1 MPAKITIPKWI
12 NHNTFGIFISIVFLI
27 LIFKN
32 IDIDAVLHSVKGFNP
47 IYIIPALFV
56 YTISY
61 IVRSIRWKSLLS
73 VSKNINFYKVLKAL
87 YIGYMA
93 NTLLPARMGE
103 LYRAHVIG
111 TDQNIKRSSALA
123 SIFAE
128 RVFDGLILTM
138 LLLLLI
144 VFFYNK
150 PWLIKIGIV
159 TGSIF
164 IGGFIVLIFFSRK
177 SLNNNDI
184 VNKIIK
190 FIPKSIQHHIE
201 TILFSFM
208 NGLGVLSSIKVF
220 IFLIFTSISIWFI
233 EWSVLFIIVSGFESL
248 HPIRP
253 IIIAFLLVM
262 AAFSTMI
269 PSGPGFVGPYQ
280 YAFIVAL
287 SLASISK
294 DTSLA
299 IAITTQV
306 VMMTP
311 VVCIG
316 MILLWKSH
324 LTLGKVPDNSK
335 TL

>member
-1 MPAKITIPKWI
+1 MHAKIAIPKWI
-12 NHNTFGIFISIVFLI
+12 NHNTFGIFISVVFLI
-27 LIFKN
+27 LIFRN
-32 IDIDAVLHSVKGFNP
+32 IDINQVFLSVKGFNP
-47 IYIIPALFV
+47 SYIIPALFV

-61 IVRSIRWKSLLS
+61 IVRTIRWRSLLS
-73 VSKNINFYKVLKAL
+73 VTKKIDFFKVWKAL

-103 LYRAHVIG
+103 LYRAHIIG
-111 TDQNIKRSSALA
+111 TDQNMKRSSALA

-128 RVFDGLILTM
+128 RVFDGLILTI
-138 LLLLLI
+138 LLLI
-144 VFFYNK
+144 LIIFFYNK
-150 PWLIKIGIV
+150 PWLIKIGIM

-164 IGGFIVLIFFSRK
+164 IGGFIVLLFFSRK
-177 SLNNNDI
+177 SHSNTDL
-184 VNKIIK
+184 VNKITK

-208 NGLGVLSSIKVF
+208 SGLGVLSSIKVF
-220 IFLIFTSISIWFI
+220 VFLIFTSICTWFI
-233 EWSVLFIIVSGFESL
+233 EWSVLFIIISGFEAL

-280 YAFIVAL
+280 YAFILAL

-294 DTSLA
+294 DTA
-299 IAITTQV
+299 VAVAITTQA

-324 LTLGKVPDNSK
+324 LRLGKVPESSK
-335 TL
+335 TE